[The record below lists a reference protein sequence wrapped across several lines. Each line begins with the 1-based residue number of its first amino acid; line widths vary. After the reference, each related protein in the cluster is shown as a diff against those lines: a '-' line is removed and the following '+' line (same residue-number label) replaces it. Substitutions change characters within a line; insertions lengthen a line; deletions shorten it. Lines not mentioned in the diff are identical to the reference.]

1 MEAQHFYEDNPGD
14 PFYEDRQKAIARL
27 RDLVDEACK
36 ILPTQMLGHTSYCL
50 SAYLDASTGVRRR
63 ADDMS
68 QDLAT
73 ARQRRLFQIVRG
85 NRAKGE

>member
-1 MEAQHFYEDNPGD
+1 MEPQHFYEDNPGD

-27 RDLVDEACK
+27 RHLVDEACK

-50 SAYLDASTGVRRR
+50 SAYLDASTATRYR

-73 ARQRRLFQIVRG
+73 GRQRRRFQIVRG
-85 NRAKGE
+85 NKAKG